1 MQKAKEEQ
9 KALWRKVNDVY
20 VTNLVAPHDESVK
33 FIEKAW
39 KKFAKK
45 QPPLLRI
52 VDFGAS
58 YFQRYPERIYQN
70 LVTFYLC
77 TGSLVNAEF
86 FGLLTQQIK
95 KYNLTCPNLT

>member
-9 KALWRKVNDVY
+9 AMLWRKVNSIY
-20 VTNLVAPHDESVK
+20 VTNLVAPHDEAVK
-33 FIEKAW
+33 FIKKAW

-58 YFQRYPERIYQN
+58 YF
-70 LVTFYLC
+70 
-77 TGSLVNAEF
+77 
-86 FGLLTQQIK
+86 
-95 KYNLTCPNLT
+95 